1 VDPVRYQTV
10 GACLR
15 APRFIVAYRP
25 GPDWIYTARRVVESL
40 SRVWGGVGAVVLPVD
55 SAGIARADLFRMVR
69 TYDPDIIAAHTPI
82 MEDLAQGD
90 PSVIQRMVQRL
101 KIDDE
106 SDEEAWDR
114 ISVEPHDDES
124 WEALAGQVDEWCSPL
139 KGLHQD
145 VRSFPADEIYPFPR
159 HGEADREF
167 AIIPPLP
174 DERIFTLDLS
184 AVDPT
189 LALMIESRV
198 GALDARGHGTLHP
211 IELPVENEDLV
222 HLVRLAI
229 TGEAPRGWDLH
240 TRYLTACGVAITGQ
254 PPSALTG
261 EQYLQQTPFAR
272 TDRWLIR
279 VRTAGAPKPPVV
291 CVVGDTAA
299 DHALR
304 MLCDRLFHRASWV
317 PLDLLRQ
324 DDRLGRAAR
333 TAVHRL
339 RYVPDAP
346 PRRPVLVTS
355 VSEPH
360 EAVRDLVSD
369 LEAMFGTSGGDAAFV
384 SVRPDEL
391 ALETTRSFLA
401 DPTWFALTRTV
412 PVRRSEDE
420 VLLLAPIDLPMPQA
434 VEHLS
439 PDLRWHI
446 DVSLPGHLPPA
457 RTALSSDGLQQNL
470 PGSIPDTVARAGRYG
485 ISFSSANMG
494 SVPAGVPVEG
504 RLAHPLLRF
513 PSAEQIFTELA
524 AARGAT
530 AQRSSA
536 GRRAANAAELWR
548 SFDAIVADLT
558 GPTRRLL
565 DAFLPPD
572 RQRDGDYQSGYAIR
586 GDGYLTF
593 NHAAAA
599 LGTETGVTRATLDR
613 LLGLNVLRRGLLL
626 SCERCRWQ
634 AFYPIDQV
642 GRSFVCAA
650 CSHTSGVAQGSWY
663 KGDPEPAWNYGL
675 DQVVRDLLRQHGD
688 LPILTAAHLRRD
700 ARDFLWAPELAIED
714 ATGEVELDAC
724 LIIDGRVVV
733 GEAKSNGQ
741 LGSGRRGTGQASAN
755 LVRIAQLLT
764 ADEIVLATSKP
775 AWAPGA
781 IPAVERALAAGWQD
795 GPTPKITELV
805 NVGK

>member
-1 VDPVRYQTV
+1 VDQVRYQTV
-10 GACLR
+10 NACLR

-25 GPDWIYTARRVVESL
+25 GPDWIYIARRVVESL
-40 SRVWGGVGAVVLPVD
+40 SRVWGGAGAVALPVD
-55 SAGIARADLFRMVR
+55 SKGTAQADLLRVVR
-69 TYDPDIIAAHTPI
+69 AYDPDYIAGHTPI
-82 MEDLAQGD
+82 MEDVAHGD
-90 PSVIQRMVQRL
+90 PSVSKRAVHQARIV
-101 KIDDE
+101 DE
-106 SDEEAWDR
+106 SDAEAWDR
-114 ISVEPHDDES
+114 ISVQPLDDES
-124 WEALAGQVDEWCSPL
+124 WEELARQVDAWCSPL

-145 VRSFPADEIYPFPR
+145 VRSFPADEICPFPR
-159 HGEADREF
+159 QGEAGREI
-167 AIIPPLP
+167 AVIPPLP

-184 AVDPT
+184 GVDST

-198 GALDARGHGTLHP
+198 GAFDARDRGTLHP

-229 TGEAPRGWDLH
+229 TGEAPRAWDLH

-261 EQYLQQTPFAR
+261 EQYLQDTPFAR
-272 TDRWLIR
+272 TRRWLVQ
-279 VRTAGAPKPPVV
+279 VRMAGASKPPVL
-291 CVVGDTAA
+291 CVVGDTAT
-299 DHALR
+299 DHALA
-304 MLCDRLFHRASWV
+304 MLCDRLFHRAAWV
-317 PLDLLRQ
+317 PLSLLRQ
-324 DDRLGRAAR
+324 DDHLGRAAR
-333 TAVHRL
+333 SAVHRL
-339 RYVPDAP
+339 RYVPNA

-360 EAVRDLVSD
+360 EVVRDLVSD
-369 LEAMFGTSGGDAAFV
+369 LDAMFGENSANPPAFM

-401 DPTWFALTRTV
+401 DPAWFALTRTV
-412 PVRRSEDE
+412 PLRHSEDE
-420 VLLLAPIDLPMPQA
+420 VSLLAPIDLPMPQA
-434 VEHLS
+434 VEHMS

-446 DVSLPGHLPPA
+446 DVALPGHLPPA
-457 RTALSSDGLQQNL
+457 RTALPGRALQQSP
-470 PGSIPDTVARAGRYG
+470 PGSITDTVARAGRHG

-494 SVPAGVPVEG
+494 FVPAGVPIEG
-504 RLAHPLLRF
+504 RLARPLLRF

-524 AARGAT
+524 AAQGAT

-536 GRRAANAAELWR
+536 GRRAANAAELWG
-548 SFDAIVADLT
+548 SFDAIVADLS
-558 GPTRRLL
+558 GPTRRFL
-565 DAFLPPD
+565 DAFLPPE
-572 RQRDGDYQSGYAIR
+572 RQRDGAYPGGYAIR

-593 NHAAAA
+593 IHAAAA

-613 LLGLNVLRRGLLL
+613 LLSLNVLRRGLLL

-642 GRSFVCAA
+642 GKSFVCAA

-688 LPILTAAHLRRD
+688 LPLLTAAHLRRD

-714 ATGEVELDAC
+714 ATGEVELDIC
-724 LIIDGRVVV
+724 LIVDGRVVV

-741 LGSGRRGTGQASAN
+741 LGSGRKGTGRASAN

-764 ADEIVLATSKP
+764 ADEIVLATSEP

-805 NVGK
+805 DVGK